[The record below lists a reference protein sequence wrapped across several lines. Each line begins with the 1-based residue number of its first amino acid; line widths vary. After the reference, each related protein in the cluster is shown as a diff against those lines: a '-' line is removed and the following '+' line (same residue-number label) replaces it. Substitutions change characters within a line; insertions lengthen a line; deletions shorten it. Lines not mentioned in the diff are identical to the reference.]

1 PPRSI
6 GPATKGTQEL
16 MMPDEKRPG
25 MKPKLPSLDEAVGSV
40 EGEVEVEEERFGDA
54 PGMVDHVK
62 EKMRSQRPWTLNKAG
77 WGSTKKSSLMP
88 QGVGEV
94 EKERG
99 IRKKEDSQEGDGV
112 TQQTLSVI
120 LKLMEGMR
128 KIQDR
133 MSKGSSHDPDQEP
146 ETVRQSVDLPKLPEW
161 QGESAPIDFSDW
173 LVVLASL
180 MADLTP
186 TSEERWSLTLEEA
199 RSWYQKHLLKSPL
212 DRLTHQIAPS
222 AKLTLRKW
230 ARLEK
235 RAAALLLSAVPES
248 LREEV
253 VSSRSLSTFG
263 ILVKGMIAYQPGSLS
278 ERQAILG
285 HDLAQMAEVEK

>member
-1 PPRSI
+1 
-6 GPATKGTQEL
+6 
-16 MMPDEKRPG
+16 
-25 MKPKLPSLDEAVGSV
+25 
-40 EGEVEVEEERFGDA
+40 
-54 PGMVDHVK
+54 
-62 EKMRSQRPWTLNKAG
+62 
-77 WGSTKKSSLMP
+77 
-88 QGVGEV
+88 
-94 EKERG
+94 
-99 IRKKEDSQEGDGV
+99 
-112 TQQTLSVI
+112 
-120 LKLMEGMR
+120 
-128 KIQDR
+128 
-133 MSKGSSHDPDQEP
+133 
-146 ETVRQSVDLPKLPEW
+146 
-161 QGESAPIDFSDW
+161 
-173 LVVLASL
+173 

-230 ARLEK
+230 AGLEK

-285 HDLAQMAEVEK
+285 HDLAHMAEVEKAG

>member
-1 PPRSI
+1 MKQLWEENLKLRADLQKALAGLKEQEALFAMPNGSANQDPPSGRPRE
-6 GPATKGTQEL
+6 GK
-16 MMPDEKRPG
+16 DEKS
-25 MKPKLPSLDEAVGSV
+25 KTLDAEQGRLGVD
-40 EGEVEVEEERFGDA
+40 EEEFTDA
-54 PGMVDHVK
+54 TGRG
-62 EKMRSQRPWTLNKAG
+62 RSGKGKGNK
-77 WGSTKKSSLMP
+77 
-88 QGVGEV
+88 
-94 EKERG
+94 
-99 IRKKEDSQEGDGV
+99 KKEDSQEGDGV
-112 TQQTLSVI
+112 TQQTLSAI

-285 HDLAQMAEVEK
+285 HDLAQMAEVEKAG